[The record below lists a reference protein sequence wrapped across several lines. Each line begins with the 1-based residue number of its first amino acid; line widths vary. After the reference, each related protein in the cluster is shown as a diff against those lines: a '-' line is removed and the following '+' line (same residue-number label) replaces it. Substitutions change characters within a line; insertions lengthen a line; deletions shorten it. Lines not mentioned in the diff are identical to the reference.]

1 MTSAFAIAAKLNTT
15 VFPPLYKVKGQ
26 EKYCWSI
33 EVSLN
38 EAGTKAYIVSHH
50 GLETGKKV
58 EHKKEVTEGKCG
70 RTVLEQATQEASRKW
85 TNKKEKE
92 LYQELYQ
99 EFHQEFTSD
108 ATTAVVVETHIQVR
122 PMLAQT
128 ANFNKTGGYTVPFP
142 AMVQRKYDGIRC
154 IAHCNADGHVVLES
168 RKGTP
173 FTNFPALTA
182 ELQRVFA
189 SLPKDIYLDGEL
201 FTDRVDFETISGLV
215 RSKKATVAVAKEK
228 KLTEKQAAAQRLI
241 AENQVKKGWID
252 FHVYDMVDTANLDMP
267 FYQRCARLTS
277 IVESAAAQKIKLVE
291 TMTVQSQAEIKPLH
305 DQFVSEGFEGIMVRD
320 VNGPYQVNKRSKY
333 LQKYKEF
340 MDEEFKIV
348 GFHEGSGNEKGA
360 VVWDCVTQ
368 TGQPFAVRPRGS
380 FDARKEMYLDAA
392 AYIGKQL
399 TVIFQE
405 YSTDGIPRFPVGKA
419 IRVGGI

>member
-1 MTSAFAIAAKLNTT
+1 MTATYPS
-15 VFPPLYKVKGQ
+15 LYKTKGQ

-33 EVSLN
+33 EVKSNN
-38 EAGTKAYIVSHH
+38 EGKVFIVSQH

-58 EHKKEVTEGKCG
+58 EHKKEITEGKCG
-70 RTVLEQATQEASRKW
+70 RTLLEQATQEASRKW

-92 LYQELYQ
+92 LYQELTKK
-99 EFHQEFTSD
+99 ETNSETNAS
-108 ATTAVVVETHIQVR
+108 VEIQVR

-128 ANFNKTGGYTVPFP
+128 ADFKKTGGYTVPFP

-154 IAHCNADGHVVLES
+154 IAHCDADGHVVLES

-182 ELQRVFA
+182 ELEHVFA
-189 SLPKDIYLDGEL
+189 SLPKSIYLDGEL

-215 RSKKATVAVAKEK
+215 RSKKIVVLKPVKEKPK
-228 KLTEKQAAAQRLI
+228 KLTEKQTAALQLI
-241 AENQVKKGWID
+241 EDNQVKKGWID
-252 FHVYDMVDTANLDMP
+252 FHIYDMVDTATVDAP
-267 FYQRCARLTS
+267 FHQRCSQLSS
-277 IVESAAAQKIKLVE
+277 IINTTQKIKLVE
-291 TMTVQSQAEIKPLH
+291 TITVQNQSEIKPLH
-305 DQFVSEGFEGIMVRD
+305 DQFVREGFEGIMVRD

-340 MDEEFKIV
+340 MDAEFKIV

-360 VVWDCVTQ
+360 VVWDCVTP

-380 FDARKEMYLDAA
+380 FDARKEIYLDAGL
-392 AYIGKQL
+392 YIGKHL

-405 YSTDGIPRFPVGKA
+405 YSTDGIPRFPVGKG
-419 IRVGGI
+419 IRIGGI